1 VEVIKE
7 KSDAPNDSSA
17 DCLVSQG
24 AGRKVR
30 MSVVVTAA
38 EAGVL
43 KITLN
48 RPEVRN
54 AINVQLVDG
63 LQAALR
69 ILDADSELRVGVL
82 TGAGGNF
89 CSGMDLKSFA
99 AGEWPFTDG
108 KGPLID
114 LLARPARKPLIAA
127 VEGYA
132 VAGGLE
138 LALACDLVVAG
149 SECQVGIPE
158 VKRAIVAAGGALFR
172 LPRRIPYHV
181 AMEMA
186 LTGDLIGADRA
197 YELGLINRVVESGT
211 ALANALVLG
220 DTIARN
226 GPLAVVASKEILIAA
241 QNWTEGEA
249 WERQRELAAPALTSS
264 DAREGAKAFTQQRE
278 PMWRSR

>member
-1 VEVIKE
+1 M
-7 KSDAPNDSSA
+7 SA
-17 DCLVSQG
+17 VL
-24 AGRKVR
+24 
-30 MSVVVTAA
+30 TAA
-38 EAGVL
+38 DKGVL

-63 LQAALR
+63 LQDAFR
-69 ILDADSELRVGVL
+69 ILDEDPTLRVGVV
-82 TGAGGNF
+82 TGAGGSF

-99 AGEWPFTDG
+99 AGDWPFTDG
-108 KGPLID
+108 EGPLID

-138 LALACDLVVAG
+138 LALACDLIVA
-149 SECQVGIPE
+149 SSDCKLGIPE

-186 LTGDLIGADRA
+186 LTGDLIRADRG
-197 YELGLINRVVESGT
+197 YELGLINRLVKPGMALT
-211 ALANALVLG
+211 NALALA

-226 GPLAVVASKEILIAA
+226 GPLALMASKEIVTAA
-241 QNWTEGEA
+241 LNWTETEA
-249 WERQRELAAPALTSS
+249 WDRQRELAAPALTSS
-264 DAREGAKAFTQQRE
+264 DATEGAKAFTEKRDPVWQ
-278 PMWRSR
+278 SR